1 MYFKILLN
9 IILGYVSIEVEG
21 YFIER
26 FINLCQQKK
35 IFLWNLHRTKTT
47 IMKVNISIRDFKR
60 IREIAKKT
68 KTSEIYV
75 AKKVVELANLGKEG
89 EKDSHIG
96 YYLISKGITK
106 LYESLGIKKTEYS
119 KRLKSKINLY
129 INGIFIISVILS
141 FLIGVSLYNLT
152 GSIFLGIL
160 EGLIIFIPI
169 TEIVI
174 KITQSVLGKIVKTTL
189 LPKMDLSKGIDK
201 ENQTMVVIPT
211 ILEDAKKVEELSKK
225 LEVYYL
231 ANKSENIYFTILGDC
246 TSGDKEIL
254 EEDKRI
260 IDKRYRKDRIL
271 K

>member
-1 MYFKILLN
+1 MLFGVHPSDIGKTEEEIDKQGLSLSDVIKKEHFDIALKKVAIGNSIKSIHAIQRMNFVRVFENINGVEEILRN
-9 IILGYVSIEVEG
+9 DPSKVYENMD
-21 YFIER
+21 Y
-26 FINLCQQKK
+26 K
-35 IFLWNLHRTKTT
+35 TKEYYR
-47 IMKVNISIRDFKR
+47 IKVK
-60 IREIAKKT
+60 EIAKKT

-106 LYESLGIKKTEYS
+106 LYESLGIKKTEYN

-174 KITQSVLGKIVKTTL
+174 KIT
-189 LPKMDLSKGIDK
+189 
-201 ENQTMVVIPT
+201 
-211 ILEDAKKVEELSKK
+211 
-225 LEVYYL
+225 
-231 ANKSENIYFTILGDC
+231 
-246 TSGDKEIL
+246 
-254 EEDKRI
+254 
-260 IDKRYRKDRIL
+260 
-271 K
+271 